1 MWKIREEQDE
11 TNPRSIFSLQIL
23 RYSKDKTKQKSD
35 MVTHVYN
42 LSTQDAE
49 AGGSWTEGKPGLCWD
64 PMANIKAKY
73 KKEKQT

>member
-49 AGGSWTEGKPGLCWD
+49 AGGSKVSD
-64 PMANIKAKY
+64 
-73 KKEKQT
+73 